1 LLPVKTK
8 VSPAAVGIFV
18 LGACA
23 LGLIGLL
30 SFGSLSLFNKPHRFM
45 VYFDESIHGLDLG
58 SPVKLRGVRI
68 GRVVDLAVH
77 YDDVAN
83 KSVVAVT
90 CELNRNVITDEKGVS
105 QKIAGPADI
114 QAMVDHGLR
123 AQLGVLGLAT
133 GLLFVELDFQDVTQM
148 PAPKLTE
155 APKYVVIPAMPSA
168 ISEYQ
173 ASISE
178 ILSDLRKVD
187 FAGISRDTKS
197 LLATANKKLAEADV
211 NGLCDKVGAAA
222 DAVTTFVNSPEAKQ
236 TFLNLNAAL
245 TDLRVT
251 LARIDG
257 NVGPVSDEL
266 KKTLADAQAALKTL
280 DSTAAATQRFIAA
293 QGNLGDEATTT
304 LRQLS
309 DAAGALERLSDAI
322 TRNPSSL
329 IVGKKKP
336 ESAKP

>member
-1 LLPVKTK
+1 MKTK

-18 LGACA
+18 LGALA

-30 SFGSLSLFNKPHRFM
+30 SFGSLSLFNRPQRFM

-58 SPVKLRGVRI
+58 SPVKLRGVRV

-77 YDDVAN
+77 YDDKAN
-83 KSVVAVT
+83 HSVVAVT

-105 QKIAGPADI
+105 QKIAGPEDL
-114 QAMVDHGLR
+114 QTMVDHGLR
-123 AQLGVLGLAT
+123 AQLGVQGLAT
-133 GLLFVELDFQDVTQM
+133 GLLFVELDFEDAAAH
-148 PAPKLTE
+148 PAPRLAD
-155 APKYVVIPAMPSA
+155 APKVVVIPAMPSA

-178 ILSDLRKVD
+178 ILADLKRVD
-187 FAGISRDTKS
+187 FAGISKQVHT
-197 LLATANKKLAEADV
+197 LLATSNEKIGAIDTKTL
-211 NGLCDKVGAAA
+211 GDKVGAAA

-245 TDLRVT
+245 TDLRVV

-257 NVGPVSDEL
+257 NVGPISDEL
-266 KKTLADAQAALKTL
+266 KKTLADAQGALRSL
-280 DSTAAATQRFIAA
+280 ESTATTTQRFIAA
-293 QGNLGDEATTT
+293 QGSVGDEVTNA

-309 DAAGALERLSDAI
+309 DAAASLERLSDTI

-336 ESAKP
+336 ENAKP

>member
-1 LLPVKTK
+1 VKTK
-8 VSPAAVGIFV
+8 VSPAAVGIFMI
-18 LGACA
+18 GALA

-30 SFGSLSLFNKPHRFM
+30 SFGSLSLFSKPHRFM

-58 SPVKLRGVRI
+58 SPVKLRGVRV
-68 GRVVDLAVH
+68 GRVVDLAVN
-77 YDDVAN
+77 YEDVAN

-90 CELNRNVITDEKGVS
+90 CELTRNVITDAKGAS

-133 GLLFVELDFQDVTQM
+133 GLLFVELDFEEHPHT
-148 PAPKLTE
+148 PAPKPDP
-155 APKYVVIPAMPSA
+155 AQKYVVIPAMASA

-187 FAGISRDTKS
+187 FAGISQDTKT
-197 LLATANKKLAEADV
+197 LLATANRKLDEADV
-211 NGLCDKVGAAA
+211 KGLSDKVGAAA

-245 TDLRVT
+245 TDLRVV

-257 NVGPVSDEL
+257 NVGPISAEL
-266 KKTLADAQAALKTL
+266 KQTLADAQAALKSL
-280 DSTAAATQRFIAA
+280 DATAATTQRFIAA
-293 QGNLGDEATTT
+293 QGSVGDEATGA
-304 LRQLS
+304 LRQLA
-309 DAAGALERLSDAI
+309 DAAAALERLADAI

-336 ESAKP
+336 DQP